1 MLRAF
6 SNIPIFRR
14 LVITFGI
21 ATLIPILVILLL
33 GNFSLQSSELRSQ
46 AVQTSFDAQNI
57 ATQEQINIQ
66 RLNALIQARFAQ
78 VFAQGSLS
86 LEGDPSSGKLTQDDV
101 DALES
106 EFSQALANYQ
116 KNYQVATAKNM
127 STIRSIMNSDAPD
140 HGQQVINN
148 QLSALNA
155 VAQVDW
161 PHYKAQVQKILQ
173 DLTGNTFY
181 QVAYADYYQSVLGF
195 LDLKNHWQ
203 QVVDAATEMGT
214 TVTQTGPSLI
224 DPLIIYT
231 TIALI
236 FTLLVIVAAGFLI
249 NATIV
254 VPLNQLVAL
263 TRRVARGETRARA
276 NIAGRDE
283 IGQVANSINGM
294 LDNILRLM
302 QEAQSRHA
310 DLQAQIAQM
319 ISDLSGVGEGNLRIQ
334 VQVASAELGM
344 LASSFNV
351 MAEELNN
358 LVVNVKILAR
368 GVQNATLHAFGYM
381 EQLVDNSDAQ
391 IQQIMHATEEV
402 GHVAVSSRQ
411 IAERA
416 QMLYNVADEA
426 RQAAHRG
433 RKAVIQTVRG
443 MDHINENVGATS
455 QKVLSLGERS
465 REISSIGEVISSI
478 AQQTNRLAL
487 DASIQAAMAGD
498 HGKGFGAVAVDIR
511 RLAERA
517 KEQSALIV
525 QIVHNVLEEINAVTI
540 SIQETKRD
548 TAMGTQIAQE
558 VGKALDQLFSA
569 VEHQAGEIEA
579 TNQVAM
585 EQVQISTR
593 VAQIMQNASDSSRN
607 SSEITKTVVQQMER
621 LAQLAGQLL
630 SSVEVFKLRE
640 QYPAYVEA
648 SRGNGRSGSGQLVSG
663 SGHLGMNNSLPS
675 PRRSITRGSG
685 YSSSSDFP
693 GQNGANRGQPYRPS

>member
-33 GNFSLQSSELRSQ
+33 GNFSLQASELRSQ
-46 AVQTSFDAQNI
+46 AVHTSFDAQNI
-57 ATQEQINIQ
+57 ATQEQINLQ

-86 LEGDPSSGKLTQDDV
+86 LEGDPSSGKLTEDDV
-101 DALES
+101 DALET

-148 QLSALNA
+148 QLNALNA
-155 VAQVDW
+155 VVQVDW

-310 DLQAQIAQM
+310 DLQAQIEQM
-319 ISDLSGVGEGNLRIQ
+319 ISELSGVGEGNLRIQ

-381 EQLVDNSDAQ
+381 EQLVDNSDTQ

-443 MDHINENVGATS
+443 MDHINENVGSTS

-525 QIVHNVLEEINAVTI
+525 QIVHNVLEEINAVTV

-579 TNQVAM
+579 TNQVAI

-593 VAQIMQNASDSSRN
+593 VAQIMQHVSDSSRN
-607 SSEITKTVVQQMER
+607 SSEITKTVTQQMER

-648 SRGNGRSGSGQLVSG
+648 SRGNGRSGSGQLAG
-663 SGHLGMNNSLPS
+663 SGPLVMNNSLPS

-685 YSSSSDFP
+685 YSSSSNFP
-693 GQNGANRGQPYRPS
+693 GQNGANRGQQYRPS